1 MYKKGVPDRRFEN
14 QEVITSISFGK
25 DCTFVGES
33 SFSNCTSLES
43 INDNNAITDVYSHA
57 FSKDTKLSS
66 VTFNKVN
73 SIGESAF
80 SECKNLKNININNK
94 CSNIGKSAF
103 KSCESLKK
111 ITIPNGITT
120 IEESTF
126 EGCSSLSEVAI
137 PDNVVNIGSNAFS
150 GCTGLK
156 KVQISDIAK
165 WCNIDFNGSDKTNP
179 LTYAERL
186 YLNNDEVVE
195 LIIPNKVT
203 HIKKNTFYNCKS
215 LKKIEI
221 HKDLEQI
228 GTNAFEGCDNID
240 VVYNFSPH
248 FTVDKTDNNGGIGKN
263 AKTIIN
269 GDSMDGN
276 FVFKDNT
283 LIVYCGDNE
292 EIVILP
298 ENNNGVN
305 YAIGAEV
312 FKDHKEITS
321 VVFSNGVT
329 NIGDRAFYDCISITV
344 VTIPDNVISI
354 GNSAF
359 CNCYDIEEISI
370 GKGVNSIGDR
380 AFYGCRNI
388 ERIHVDN
395 IKDWCNISFGGKDIF
410 SSPKELNPSENE
422 YKTNLYLNG
431 NLIKELIIPDDI
443 STIKKYAFYGCS
455 NITSV
460 EIPSGV
466 TSIEN
471 DAFGKCLG
479 IGTIY
484 NFSSLNIDNTVNNG
498 SIGFNADNIYN
509 YPNGV
514 KINDYLFKK
523 EDNTYILSNYLG
535 NMINPILPTSYK
547 GEKYEYEIGS
557 AFSGNT
563 DITNINI
570 PDSVTR
576 ICDSAFSGCSYI
588 FEVVIGTGV
597 TSIGNYAFY
606 ECNDLTT
613 IKIPESVTNIGDSAF
628 NNCSKLN
635 EVEFLSKTPPTIGT
649 NVFNF
654 KNLSLKIYV
663 PSGCK
668 TTYIAQDNWSIY
680 SNYIVEKNNI

>member
-1 MYKKGVPDRRFEN
+1 MSKKGVPDRRFEN

-111 ITIPNGITT
+111 ITIPNAITT

-137 PDNVVNIGSNAFS
+137 PDNVVNIESNAFS

-240 VVYNFSPH
+240 VVYNFSPY

-269 GDSMDGN
+269 ADSKEGN
-276 FVFKDNT
+276 FVFKNIDGVNT
-283 LIVYCGDNE
+283 LTVYCGDNE
-292 EIVILP
+292 ERVILP
-298 ENNNGVN
+298 ANNNGVN
-305 YAIGAEV
+305 YDIGAEA
-312 FKDHKEITS
+312 FKGHKEITS
-321 VVFSNGVT
+321 VEFSNGVT
-329 NIGDRAFYDCISITV
+329 NIGDSAFYDCTSIIL
-344 VTIPDNVISI
+344 VTIPDNIISI

-395 IKDWCNISFGGKDIF
+395 IKDWCNISFGGIDIF
-410 SSPKELNPSENE
+410 SSPKELNPSVNE
-422 YKTNLYLNG
+422 YKTNLYLKG

-443 STIKKYAFYGCS
+443 NTIKKYAFYGCS

-471 DAFGKCLG
+471 DAFGKCLS
-479 IGTIY
+479 IKTIY
-484 NFSSLNIDNTVNNG
+484 NFSSLNIDNTTNNG
-498 SIGFNADNIYN
+498 SIGSNANADIYN

-535 NMINPILPTSYK
+535 NINNPILPTSCK
-547 GEKYEYEIGS
+547 GENYEIGS
-557 AFSGNT
+557 AFNGNT
-563 DITNINI
+563 YITNITI

-576 ICDSAFSGCSYI
+576 IYDSAFY
-588 FEVVIGTGV
+588 
-597 TSIGNYAFY
+597 
-606 ECNDLTT
+606 
-613 IKIPESVTNIGDSAF
+613 
-628 NNCSKLN
+628 NCAKLN

-649 NVFNF
+649 NVFNL
-654 KNLSLKIYV
+654 KNLSFKIYV

-668 TTYIAQDNWSIY
+668 TTYITQDNWSIY
-680 SNYIVEKNNI
+680 SNCIVEKNNI